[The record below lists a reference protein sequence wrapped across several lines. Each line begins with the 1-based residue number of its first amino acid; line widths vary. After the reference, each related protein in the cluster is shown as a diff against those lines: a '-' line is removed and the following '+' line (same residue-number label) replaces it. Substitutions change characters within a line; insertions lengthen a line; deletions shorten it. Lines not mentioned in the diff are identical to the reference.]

1 MSARLRRPLD
11 PQGSRRSVRA
21 VLLAVGV
28 AFCLATLGAAPVGA
42 ASGYMRDVY
51 FVGAFERQVDG
62 RTCTAASVAMMMNML
77 ARRDLQLPQLSILRY
92 EQPRDALN
100 DRIQRGSDPLGLSRA
115 ATYFSRYTSRPTT
128 YRWEAYSTKAQALK
142 RAATQIAITGKPVAL
157 TVWHGRHAVV
167 MTGVTGWGHPAR
179 DSFKLANIAISD
191 PLGYSHRWYVAISYP
206 FDRYLETDA
215 TAWYDAAWYGKYVLV
230 VPQE

>member
-11 PQGSRRSVRA
+11 PQGARRSVRA
-21 VLLAVGV
+21 VLLALGA

-77 ARRDLQLPQLSILRY
+77 ARRDLGLAQLTILRY

-100 DRIQRGSDPLGLSRA
+100 DRVQRGSDPLGLSRA
-115 ATYFSRYTSRPTT
+115 ATYFSRLTPRPTT
-128 YRWEAYSTKAQALK
+128 YRWEAYATKAQALK
-142 RAATQIAITGKPVAL
+142 RAATQIAITGKPAAL

-167 MTGVTGWGHPAR
+167 MTGVTGWGHPTR
-179 DSFKLANIAISD
+179 ESFKLVNIAISD
-191 PLGYSHRWYVAISYP
+191 PLGYSHRWYAASSYP

-215 TAWYDAAWYGKYVLV
+215 TPWYDAAWYGKYVLI